1 MAIKAIT
8 KRVGILVLMASLSTP
23 LWAETVAQPAADGKT
38 WTVNIRNADLQAFI
52 TQVAEMT
59 GKSFVVD
66 PRVRSRDVTV
76 ISRQA
81 LSAAEVYELF
91 LSVLQV
97 HGYAAV
103 PAGDVIKI
111 VNNTTA
117 KQGETGELAL

>member
-1 MAIKAIT
+1 MTIKAIT
-8 KRVGILVLMASLSTP
+8 KRVGVLVLMASLSSP
-23 LWAETVAQPAADGKT
+23 LWSETVAQPAADGKT

-103 PAGDVIKI
+103 PAGDVIR
-111 VNNTTA
+111 
-117 KQGETGELAL
+117 L